1 MTKQYQFDPAQGIW
15 SDQVSVAIPYSDGD
29 EIENYL
35 FSVIKHARDVSV
47 ISPEMASAIKD
58 WPSEYHL
65 SPVRHNLLRP
75 FAFGPGQRVLE
86 LGCGCGSMTR
96 YLGETGAT
104 VLAVEGSQRR
114 AMITAQRCRDLTN
127 VSIYRDNI
135 SEFESVEKFDYVTLI
150 GVLEY
155 ARKFISADDPV
166 AACLKHAQS
175 FLKEDG
181 ALILA
186 IENQLGLK
194 YFNGCSEDHM
204 GSPYF
209 GINGLYGKNDPVTFG
224 RRALA
229 EQLRQSGFPF
239 QEFFYPFPDYK
250 LPGLILSEAGNLDAR
265 LRLADLLLPY
275 SGWGYQETHQ
285 RAFDEGLAWQS
296 IAANGLTGELANSF
310 LIYARKFESSPAS
323 WLAKAYGRSQRHPA
337 FLTETAIA
345 PNDEGNLAVTKRPI
359 HTEVPCPTGYFFQ
372 SREDSTYL
380 QGRILDGDIR
390 RAFAREPANLDD
402 LVAPF
407 LPWIA
412 FLRRHQIED
421 TAQDVRLPAHFVD
434 CIPANLIVGEN
445 GELHFIDG
453 EWICAE
459 PVPLAWVIVR
469 GTMIAIQSCLEN
481 TALSGMSYRLF
492 IEAIA
497 SRAGLTF
504 ADTDYIAASAMEI
517 KFHEYCQGTAKVTHS
532 LVQLLDLEMLFFR
545 RLSHAPALL
554 RQELIQQRQELARVK
569 ATRSWRFTGPFRAAW
584 NLSRWIVKDRGRK
597 SRQEGPSKGH

>member
-1 MTKQYQFDPAQGIW
+1 MTKQYRFDPTQGIW

-35 FSVIKHARDVSV
+35 FSVVKLARDVSV
-47 ISPEMASAIKD
+47 ISSEIASAIKD
-58 WPSEYHL
+58 WPSEYHF

-75 FAFGPGQRVLE
+75 FAIGPGQRVLE

-114 AMITAQRCRDLTN
+114 AAIAAERCRDLPD

-135 SEFESVEKFDYVTLI
+135 TEFESVEKFDYVTLI

-166 AACLKHAQS
+166 LACLKHAQS

-194 YFNGCSEDHM
+194 YFNGCSEDHL
-204 GSPYF
+204 GTPYF
-209 GINGLYGKNDPVTFG
+209 GINGLYGKDDPVTFG
-224 RRALA
+224 RHALA
-229 EQLRQSGFPF
+229 EKLRQSGFPV

-250 LPGLILSEAGNLDAR
+250 LPGLILSDAGNVDAR

-310 LIYARKFESSPAS
+310 LICARKSASSPVN

-337 FLTETAIA
+337 FLTETTIA
-345 PNDEGNLAVTKRPI
+345 PNDEESLVVTKCPI
-359 HTEVPCPTGYFFQ
+359 HPEVPAPAGYFFQ
-372 SREDSTYL
+372 SRVDSTYL
-380 QGRILDGDIR
+380 QGHLLEGDIR

-421 TAQDVRLPAHFVD
+421 TAKDVRLPAHFVD
-434 CIPANLIVGEN
+434 CIPANLIVEEN
-445 GELHFIDG
+445 GELHFIDR
-453 EWICAE
+453 EWICVE
-459 PVPLAWVIVR
+459 PVPFAWVIVR
-469 GTMIAIQSCLEN
+469 GTMIAAQSCLEN
-481 TALSGMSYRLF
+481 SVLSGMSYRLF

-497 SRAGLTF
+497 SRAGVIFTD
-504 ADTDYIAASAMEI
+504 ADYIAASAMEI
-517 KFHEYCQGTAKVTHS
+517 KFHEYCHGAQKDTHS
-532 LVQLLDLEMLFFR
+532 LIQILDLEMLLFR
-545 RLSHAPALL
+545 RLSHAPTLL
-554 RQELIQQRQELARVK
+554 RQELIRERQELARVK

-584 NLSRWIVKDRGRK
+584 NLSRWIIKDRGK
-597 SRQEGPSKGH
+597 KISS

>member
-1 MTKQYQFDPAQGIW
+1 MTKQYQFDPIQGIW

-29 EIENYL
+29 EVENYL
-35 FSVIKHARDVSV
+35 FSVVKRAKDVSV
-47 ISPEMASAIKD
+47 ISSEMASAIKD

-65 SPVRHNLLRP
+65 SPVRHHLLRP
-75 FAFGPGQRVLE
+75 FAIGTGQRVLE
-86 LGCGCGSMTR
+86 LGGGCGSMTR

-114 AMITAQRCRDLTN
+114 ATIAAERCRDLPN

-135 SEFESVEKFDYVTLI
+135 TEFESLEKFDYVTLI

-155 ARKFISADDPV
+155 APKFIKADDPV
-166 AACLKHAQS
+166 GACLKHAQS

-181 ALILA
+181 TLILA

-194 YFNGCSEDHM
+194 YFNGCSEDHL
-204 GSPYF
+204 GTPYF
-209 GINGLYGKNDPVTFG
+209 GINGLYEKGDPVTFG
-224 RRALA
+224 RQALA
-229 EQLRQSGFPF
+229 GKLRQSGFPV

-250 LPGLILSEAGNLDAR
+250 LPGLILSEAGNVDAR

-310 LIYARKFESSPAS
+310 LICARKSASSPVN

-337 FLTETAIA
+337 FLTETTIA
-345 PNDEGNLAVTKRPI
+345 PTNEGSLVVTKRSI
-359 HTEVPCPTGYFFQ
+359 HPEVPVPAGHFSQTLV
-372 SREDSTYL
+372 DSTYL
-380 QGRILDGDIR
+380 SGHLLEGDIR
-390 RAFAREPANLDD
+390 RVFAREPANLDD

-407 LPWIA
+407 LPWIT

-421 TAQDVRLPAHFVD
+421 TAGDVRLPAHFVD

-445 GELHFIDG
+445 GELHFIDR
-453 EWICAE
+453 EWTCVE

-481 TALSGMSYRLF
+481 SALSGMSYRLF

-497 SRAGLTF
+497 SRAGVIF
-504 ADTDYIAASAMEI
+504 IDADYIAAATMEI
-517 KFHEYCQGTAKVTHS
+517 KFHEYCHGTEKVTHS
-532 LVQLLDLEMLFFR
+532 LAQMLDLEMLFFH
-545 RLSHAPALL
+545 RLSRAPTLL
-554 RQELIQQRQELARVK
+554 NQELMQQRQELARVK

-584 NLSRWIVKDRGRK
+584 NLSRSIIKDR
-597 SRQEGPSKGH
+597 EGENLS